1 MKTIDRIRES
11 SPVRVLGLAAAISL
25 GFASFNPALAQGK
38 QPSGPIDVS
47 VGSSPGGSPDVVMRS
62 VAKIIGENG
71 ITDVP
76 IVIQNRPGGSGSVN
90 YNYVVGRPGEE
101 NLVLTLNQ
109 SSFTTPMMQGT
120 EPIIGKVVPV
130 ADFIQSDL
138 VFMVQPDAPYNTLSE
153 FMEAAKAAP
162 NQIRI
167 AGAQAGG
174 TDNLATALMMQEGG
188 VELTYVPF
196 DGGSVALSTFLGGN
210 VEGVFGT
217 LEEGLP
223 MIQDGRA
230 KPLAIFAAERRT
242 EPAYA
247 DVPTAREQG
256 YDIVFGQSWGIA
268 LPPETDREVAVWW
281 DGIMRQVVATDTWKD
296 SISEKFQSSEYY
308 GLDRIEERHAQL
320 NELYSGLMKAVGL
333 AK

>member
-1 MKTIDRIRES
+1 MKIIDWLRKS
-11 SPVRVLGLAAAISL
+11 QSVRAIGLAALVTL
-25 GFASFNPALAQGK
+25 GVSYDGVALAQGK
-38 QPSGPIDVS
+38 QPSGPIDIS
-47 VGSSPGGSPDVVMRS
+47 VGSSPGGSPDVVMRL
-62 VAKIIGENG
+62 VAKIIGEEG

-76 IVIQNRPGGSGSVN
+76 LVIQNRPGGSGSVN
-90 YNYVVGRPGEE
+90 YNYVIGRPGDE

-120 EPIIGKVVPV
+120 DPIVGKIVPV

-138 VFMVQPDAPYNTLSE
+138 VFMVQPDAPYDTLSE
-153 FMEAAKAAP
+153 FMAAAKAAP
-162 NQIRI
+162 NEIRI

-174 TDNLATALMMQEGG
+174 TDNLATALLMREGE
-188 VELTYVPF
+188 VVLTYVPF
-196 DGGSVALSTFLGGN
+196 DGGSVALSTFLGKN

-223 MIQDGRA
+223 MIMDGRA

-242 EPAYA
+242 EPDYA

-256 YDIVFGQSWGIA
+256 YDIVFGQSWGIGLA
-268 LPPETDREVAVWW
+268 PDTDPEVAVWW
-281 DGIMRQVVATDTWKD
+281 DGVMRQVVATDTWKN
-296 SISEKFQSSEYY
+296 SITEKFQSSEYY
-308 GLDRIEERHAQL
+308 GLDRISERHAQL
-320 NELYSGLMKAVGL
+320 NDLYLGLMQAVGL